1 VRSSLLPAAL
11 LTAVTLGSPAFSA
24 VPMPGSQ
31 PAVSASAPPAAE
43 PPAPSEPPRGPAL
56 LELRERPADSAFPE
70 GACSLR
76 EAVCVRSSRASDSA
90 RAAALE
96 HAEKALFT
104 LRALGLP
111 APPLDGS
118 RGGGPTLDIY
128 LDPSASGPAA
138 YRDVSLRAGGLDRD
152 SAFGVLSPRQA
163 TWDCA
168 GRAGVAR
175 VVAEA
180 MTIGVDASL
189 GEGERALVAGYLAT
203 LVAPCPALE
212 AAAVDAFQRRP
223 ENALTSGERG
233 SLHGSFLFAKYLEDV
248 WGLGQ
253 PGHLVASLVAIATQR
268 SPSGP
273 LLQNEPD
280 VFDALRVT
288 MRGLDKNLGDAL
300 LDFGVQRAF
309 VGSRSDGVH
318 LADSAHY
325 GDFGRVRFDWSVPFG
340 TLPRR
345 LAPLRPLSSTG
356 MTYLWLDLA
365 GAPGDAELTF
375 VFEWELPCLFR
386 WALVKVD
393 EGGAELG
400 RLSIPGLFGATRVE
414 QTVRDL
420 AGVAGLV
427 VVGVNVGDID
437 RTNPFDP
444 DDAPFEPHAYEVT
457 VFAGP

>member
-1 VRSSLLPAAL
+1 MRPPLPLAAL
-11 LTAVTLGSPAFSA
+11 LAIVTVGAPALSA
-24 VPMPGSQ
+24 VPLPGSQ
-31 PAVSASAPPAAE
+31 PATSASAPPPAE
-43 PPAPSEPPRGPAL
+43 PPPSSEPPRGPAL
-56 LELRERPADSAFPE
+56 LEIRERPADSAFPE
-70 GACSLR
+70 VVCSLR

-90 RAAALE
+90 RAAALS
-96 HAEKALFT
+96 HAEEALFA

-111 APPLDGS
+111 APPLDG
-118 RGGGPTLDIY
+118 RLGGGPALDLY

-138 YRDVSLRAGGLDRD
+138 FRDLSLRGGGLDRD
-152 SAFGVLSPRQA
+152 SAFGVLAPRQA
-163 TWDCA
+163 TWDCFA
-168 GRAGVAR
+168 RAGVAR
-175 VVAEA
+175 LVAEA
-180 MTIGVDASL
+180 MTIGMDASL
-189 GEGERALVAGYLAT
+189 GEGERALVAGYLAS

-223 ENALTSGERG
+223 ENGLTTGERG
-233 SLHGSFLFAKYLEDV
+233 SLHGSFLFGKYLEDV

-253 PGHLVASLVAIATQR
+253 PGHLVTSLVAIATQR

-273 LLQNEPD
+273 MLENEPD

-309 VGSRSDGVH
+309 VGSRSDGAH
-318 LADSAHY
+318 LADTALY
-325 GDFGRVRFDWSVPFG
+325 GDFGRVRFDWLIAYG

-400 RLSIPGLFGATRVE
+400 RITIPGLFGATRVE